1 MLKTMRKNVKAL
13 APTLWIVIATFIIS
27 IFAIWGGA
35 GRLGEQ
41 RQDDTIAWMG
51 RNHITTDSYY
61 AALRNRLEALQK
73 EFTGLNKNFIQ
84 QLNIPQQVLEQM
96 IQQDLLAQKAREM
109 GITASD
115 EEVRDRIVSLFQRD
129 GKFIG
134 FAEYRRILEYNRM
147 SLPQFEN
154 SLKEEIVLNKM
165 VQLLTAGITATPEEL
180 WENYRKQ
187 NESAKV
193 DYLYLEESKVPY
205 DETLTAPEIQAY
217 FEKNKTK
224 YNLPERR
231 QGLYVFLRTDD
242 LKKEIQ
248 VSEGDIEKY
257 YKDNINQF
265 KEPEKIRVSR
275 VFFSSAGKD
284 KEALKKEAQ
293 TILDSLTGGSDFA
306 QVARTSSQ
314 DEKAKEGGDWGF
326 DEWRRLAANEIEEI
340 EKLSSGQMSG
350 VVETPDGLSIL
361 KVTEKEPEKTQTLE
375 EVKPRIISSLEDQK
389 ARERAEERIGQVV
402 KMARREKS
410 LSAAA
415 QKMGLKAESTG
426 LVKRAQA
433 LGDFDPAGS
442 ISQALFELKEKQVS
456 SAVYAFSGTG
466 IVELEKIEA
475 PRPAAFEEVSQDV
488 EKDVRAGKQKEI
500 TLRKI
505 EEARPQLE
513 GKNWEEVGPKLGLE
527 YKSVAEHKKEQYLGG
542 IGESPEID
550 RLAFSLPLNQVS
562 DPVEFATGYALV
574 RVLERKE
581 ASREEFEKNRQT
593 EMTNLLET
601 KRNKFL
607 QAYLDKVRGE
617 KNVKVNYNLF
627 MQISNDILS
636 RYEGRE

>member
-217 FEKNKTK
+217 FEKNKAK